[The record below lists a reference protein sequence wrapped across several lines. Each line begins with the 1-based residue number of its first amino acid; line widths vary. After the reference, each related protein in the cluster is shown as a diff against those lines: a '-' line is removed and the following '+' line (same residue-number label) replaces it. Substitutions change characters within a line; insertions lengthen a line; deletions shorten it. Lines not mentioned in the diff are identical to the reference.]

1 MKILSNKY
9 YPAAL
14 LFALL
19 FAAGIVFAQSN
30 ISFPVAELGN
40 CGSKSECRAYCD
52 LDGPF
57 AEEMSDSVRAE
68 RREACS
74 DFASSRGIK
83 KPKHDAGKFEVV
95 KEDGGP
101 DGKCGKSADPIG
113 ACSSLCDS
121 SENISICIDYAK
133 KHNLF
138 DGKEL
143 EEAEK
148 VAGAL
153 SRGVKLPAA
162 CKNADSCKATCDD
175 PQDLETARQCFTF
188 AESAGLLPPGFDKE
202 KAEKFFQSFRDGKG
216 PFKNFKEMRQ
226 CDRPQDRETVNKC
239 ADFAEQN
246 GFITANEAKMMRA
259 TGGKGPGGCQGEE
272 CKTYCDSDEHQ
283 DECMKFAEEHDLMKP
298 EDKERMQKGME
309 QFRESMQNAPEE
321 VQACIKSSIGEEA
334 LSKLLSGAGRPTR
347 DIGEKMRSCFDNFFS
362 SRDSDEGEDGDFRG
376 FQREQGDDQGMGREE
391 FETINNRDFR
401 GDRRE
406 VERVVKGTER
416 MQRND
421 PRMPQFPPEVLECLK
436 TKMSEGDL
444 ENMMRPTRPPS
455 SQVEGTMRAC
465 FEEFGR
471 STRHPPP
478 EAGNRRM
485 DAGEGGRPAPMPDRR
500 MDFENNRPLNNDDI
514 RQSGDTDS
522 RMMPG
527 SEEFGNRQPAGTQNF
542 DRIIPGETTQI
553 PVNES
558 FDSAREGPIETS
570 STIETT
576 SFTPPP
582 EQTVSPLPPTSMSK
596 TRNAASAFAPLLLF
610 FFGR

>member
-30 ISFPVAELGN
+30 ITFPVAELGN

-52 LDGPF
+52 IDGPF
-57 AEEMSDSVRAE
+57 ADEMSDRERAG

-138 DGKEL
+138 EGKEL

-153 SRGVKLPAA
+153 GRGVKLPAA

-175 PQDLETARQCFTF
+175 PPDLETARQCFTF

-202 KAEKFFQSFRDGKG
+202 KAEKFFQSFAEGKG

-226 CDRPQDRETVNKC
+226 CDKPQDRETVNKC

-272 CKTYCDSDEHQ
+272 CRTYCDSEEHQ

-309 QFRESMQNAPEE
+309 QLRESFNNAPEE
-321 VQACIKSSIGEEA
+321 VRSCIRSAVGGEA
-334 LSKLLSGAGRPTR
+334 FDKILAGTGRPSR
-347 DIGEKMRSCFDNFFS
+347 DLGEKMRSCFDDFFS
-362 SRDSDEGEDGDFRG
+362 ARDSDEGEGGGLGDFRS
-376 FQREQGDDQGMGREE
+376 EQGDDQEFGREE
-391 FETINNRDFR
+391 FEPMNNRDLR

-406 VERVVKGTER
+406 VERMMTGTER
-416 MQRND
+416 MRKND
-421 PRMPQFPPEVLECLK
+421 RRMPQFPPEVLECLK
-436 TKMSEGDL
+436 TKVSEGDL
-444 ENMMRPTRPPS
+444 ENMMKPTRPPNS
-455 SQVEGTMRAC
+455 EVEGTVRAC
-465 FEEFGR
+465 FKEFGSR
-471 STRHPPP
+471 RNPPP
-478 EAGNRRM
+478 NFRDGETNGGMRGEPDRR
-485 DAGEGGRPAPMPDRR
+485 DAPGPDFRKEHIDSAEDNTRPPEFPDRQMRTPPEGGMPPAPMPL
-500 MDFENNRPLNNDDI
+500 EA
-514 RQSGDTDS
+514 Q
-522 RMMPG
+522 
-527 SEEFGNRQPAGTQNF
+527 
-542 DRIIPGETTQI
+542 TTQI
-553 PVNES
+553 PVNEP

-576 SFTPPP
+576 SFTPPAP
-582 EQTVSPLPPTSMSK
+582 EQTAPPPPPTSMSK
-596 TRNAASAFAPLLLF
+596 TRNAASAFAPLLFF